1 MKKALWVG
9 LFILSVIAAMSVV
22 AWDIS
27 IAMKLSG
34 YVGLAAL
41 LLAALCSGA
50 FIGPDS
56 RRVDMATE
64 GKESMNRRF
73 KLSTFFLLAGLPNL
87 LACIILYFGSKWF
100 EQ

>member
-50 FIGPDS
+50 FIDPDS

-73 KLSTFFLLAGLPNL
+73 KLSTFFLTGRFTEFTCVYHPL
-87 LACIILYFGSKWF
+87 LRF
-100 EQ
+100 EMV

>member
-1 MKKALWVG
+1 MKNALGVG

-41 LLAALCSGA
+41 GLAALFSGA
-50 FIGPDS
+50 LIDPDS
-56 RRVDMATE
+56 RRVGIATE

-73 KLSTFFLLAGLPNL
+73 RLSTFFLLVALPNL
-87 LACIILYFGSKWF
+87 LACLTLYFGSKWF
-100 EQ
+100 